1 MKKIMQGLVVA
12 TAFLAF
18 ASNNAFAWGNKGH
31 RLTALVASQLLTSS
45 AKQQLKAILG
55 TTGDLA
61 VAALYLDINKDYLD
75 DKMPGSRDWHFDDRP
90 VCSAQVPRTEYC
102 PGGNC
107 ASIQLRRH
115 YDILT
120 DPESTKAKKLFAIR
134 VLSHVTGDIHQPLHA
149 SDHDDR
155 GGNGV
160 KLTPASRWL
169 DGEKA
174 NLHSAWDKD
183 FVAGAFSKG
192 PYANKGEAALVKHLV
207 DEITDEQKRQ
217 WAKGRV
223 TSWLSESYAIATSF
237 TYKELPAGLL
247 CSVDGQAVD
256 DPAEGKI
263 TLSEA
268 YISKAE
274 GMVPEQIKKGAVRLA
289 AILNRALAM
298 EPASSG
304 YVRAQSL

>member
-1 MKKIMQGLVVA
+1 MKRILQGLVVA
-12 TAFLAF
+12 AIFLAL
-18 ASNNAFAWGNKGH
+18 ASSNAFAWGNKGH
-31 RLTALVASQLLTSS
+31 RLTALVAYQLLTDS

-61 VAALYLDINKDYLD
+61 TAALYLDINKDSLD
-75 DKMPGSRDWHFDDRP
+75 DKIPGSRDWHYDDRP
-90 VCSAQVPRTEYC
+90 VCFAQAPRAEYC

-120 DPESTKAKKLFAIR
+120 DAESSKAKKLFAIR
-134 VLSHVTGDIHQPLHA
+134 VISHLTGDIHQPLHA

-183 FVAGAFSKG
+183 FVIAAFSKG
-192 PYANKGEAALVKHLV
+192 DYANKAEAAVVKQLVA
-207 DEITDEQKRQ
+207 EITDEQKKQ

-223 TSWLSESYAIATSF
+223 TSWLAESYSIASSF
-237 TYKELPAGLL
+237 TYKDLPTGLS
-247 CSVDGQAVD
+247 CPVEGQTAD
-256 DPAEGKI
+256 DPVGGKI
-263 TLSEA
+263 TLLEE

-289 AILNRALAM
+289 AILNRALAT
-298 EPASSG
+298 EAASSG